1 MERLNVLIVDDSRLA
16 VQVLKSAL
24 EDLGHKVVRTAGT
37 GAEAMTAYQ
46 ACNPDVVTMDITM
59 PDMDGIAAT
68 EKLVKSYPDARIIMV
83 SSHAQQNMVMDAL
96 KAGAKGYILKPIQP
110 DKLRDTL
117 EQVAGVKVL
126 KQAAGAKV

>member
-1 MERLNVLIVDDSRLA
+1 MESLNVMVVDDSMLA

-24 EDLGHKVVRTAGT
+24 EELGHKVVKTAGT
-37 GAEAMTAYQ
+37 GAAALAAYK

-68 EKLVKSYPDARIIMV
+68 EKIVKSYPDARVIMV
-83 SSHAQQNMVMDAL
+83 TSHGQQNMVMDAL
-96 KAGAKGYILKPIQP
+96 RVGAKGYILKPIKP

-117 EQVAGVKVL
+117 
-126 KQAAGAKV
+126 AKVIGLES